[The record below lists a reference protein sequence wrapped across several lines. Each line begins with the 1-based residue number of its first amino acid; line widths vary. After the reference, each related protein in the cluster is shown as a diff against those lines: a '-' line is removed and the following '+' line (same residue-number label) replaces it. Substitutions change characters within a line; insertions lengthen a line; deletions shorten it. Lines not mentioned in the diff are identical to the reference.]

1 LVRDA
6 GIRQFLDIGT
16 GIPTENNVHQVAQAE
31 APDARVVYV
40 DKDPIVLAH
49 AHRLLRSTPQGATS
63 YIDGNLAEP
72 GPILDAARQ
81 TLDFSEPVAVMLFGI
96 LHFFSDADDPRSL
109 LDQFMTPLA
118 PGSYLAIS
126 HLASDVHSEEL
137 DETFR
142 RLTEAMRESVILRSH
157 DEVVSLFGG
166 LDLVEPGV
174 VQITRWRPEP
184 GSSAPPESMAWSGLA
199 RKAS

>member
-1 LVRDA
+1 M
-6 GIRQFLDIGT
+6 
-16 GIPTENNVHQVAQAE
+16 
-31 APDARVVYV
+31 
-40 DKDPIVLAH
+40 LAH